1 MSGDAE
7 NQSEAEL
14 VRRYRRAIRDR
25 IREYPGQPA
34 EPEGGSIFL
43 DDVRP
48 RLAPPPALGRSPRA
62 RWPVVAE
69 PRQTGVEL
77 QWHDVVPPTH
87 HTLLRITPTS
97 QALYESDPRFQNF
110 DDWGRRYATLGAGP
124 DPMSFFGMFI
134 DGELKSDYNRSG
146 DVVRHGPGLRI
157 RPLDGMTE
165 DEFINILFKIDRE
178 YADDLPYSVIA
189 RDAQRWAKAARGIA
203 RVKANT
209 TSPGAF
215 DSNSYVSGLLDAAG
229 VGAPEVPVWA
239 PGYDTP
245 VPRRYFGR

>member
-34 EPEGGSIFL
+34 QPEGGSIFL

-48 RLAPPPALGRSPRA
+48 RLAPTPALGRSPRA

-97 QALYESDPRFQNF
+97 QALYKNDPRFQNF
-110 DDWGRRYATLGAGP
+110 DDWGRRYATLGAGS
-124 DPMSFFGMFI
+124 DPISFFGMFI

-146 DVVRHGPGLRI
+146 DVARHEPGLRI

-165 DEFINILFKIDRE
+165 DEFINILFKLDRE
-178 YADDLPYSVIA
+178 YADNLPYSVVA
-189 RDAQRWAKAARGIA
+189 REAPKVRMTPRGPASSGPTIG
-203 RVKANT
+203 
-209 TSPGAF
+209 SHGAF
-215 DSNSYVSGLLDAAG
+215 DSNSYISGLLRAVG
-229 VGAPEVPVWA
+229 VGAPEIPVWA
-239 PGYDTP
+239 PGYRTP
-245 VPRRYFGR
+245 VPAHHFGR